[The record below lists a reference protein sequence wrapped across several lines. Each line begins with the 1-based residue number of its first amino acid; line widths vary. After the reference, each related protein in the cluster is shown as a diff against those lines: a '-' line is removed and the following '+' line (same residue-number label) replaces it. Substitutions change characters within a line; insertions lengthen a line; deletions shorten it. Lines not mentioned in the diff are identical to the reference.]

1 MGNSS
6 PPESKVP
13 RLFLDSSVIIAG
25 LASHT
30 GASHAILVLA
40 ELGLI
45 RLIGC
50 PYIFTEVER
59 NLAKK
64 VPEFL
69 PAYRRLMVNLNWQMV
84 EDPVAEEVRVWL
96 DLVPAKDAPI
106 LATAV
111 AAAPHRFIT
120 LDVEHLVNPPEVAE
134 RSGLAIC
141 TPGDF
146 LQEVRAILARGLAV
160 KRLRNSRHQAK
171 V

>member
-1 MGNSS
+1 MGNSF
-6 PPESKVP
+6 PPEPKTP

-25 LASHT
+25 LASRT
-30 GASHAILVLA
+30 GASHAILALA

-45 RLIGC
+45 RPVAC
-50 PYIFTEVER
+50 PYILTEVER

-84 EDPVAEEVRVWL
+84 EDPAAEDVSPWL
-96 DLVPAKDAPI
+96 DLVPAKDAPV
-106 LATAV
+106 LAAAV

-120 LDVEHLVNPPEVAE
+120 LDTRHFISPPEVAE
-134 RSGLAIC
+134 RSDLSIC

-146 LQEVRAILARGLAV
+146 LQEVRAILARGLASE
-160 KRLRNSRHQAK
+160 KASE
-171 V
+171 